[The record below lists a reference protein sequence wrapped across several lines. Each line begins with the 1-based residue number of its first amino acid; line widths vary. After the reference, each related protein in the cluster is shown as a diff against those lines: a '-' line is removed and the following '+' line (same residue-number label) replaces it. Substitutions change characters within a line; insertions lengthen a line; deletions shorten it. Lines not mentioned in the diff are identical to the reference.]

1 MASIKELDERRYKI
15 TVSNGYRPNG
25 KKISKAKTIQVPS
38 GVPKRGIG
46 QYVAHAAE
54 DLERSFKTGYAE
66 DGEMTFEEFASR
78 WPNRQ
83 TKYAPSTIAAYRRML
98 EVVYP
103 MIGGIRLNKLRPM
116 ALENMLSALRK
127 RKHHGKLINEST
139 VQRYL
144 SVVSAVLSDAKRN
157 EIIEKNPARML
168 DLPTPQRTVQR
179 IPTRSEVEKL
189 LDALAKEPRHYRLF
203 YLLSMYTGCRRGELC
218 ALQWSDFTGTQNG
231 LLLTVSRSRSSV
243 PGKGIVEGSTKN
255 GKSREVYLSS
265 DLRGILFAYKRR
277 RQMEADKQR
286 RRQMEADKQRRKQME
301 ADKQR
306 RKLSPY
312 LFTDEQGQLIHP
324 DTFTKRLRKIYD
336 AIGFPREYHLHTLR
350 HYFVT
355 SLLHCGVDKQTVADL
370 VGHADTGFLERTY
383 CHPQQAQKEQ
393 AADSMLTMLRP
404 DGEQIFNLAAA
415 CSPKQHSA

>member
-1 MASIKELDERRYKI
+1 MASIKQLDERRYKI

-25 KKISKAKTIQVPS
+25 KKISKAKTIQVPPS
-38 GVPKRGIG
+38 VPKRGIG

-54 DLERSFKTGYAE
+54 ELERSFKTGYAE

-78 WPNRQ
+78 WLNRQ

-116 ALENMLSALRK
+116 ALENMLSELRK
-127 RKHHGKLINEST
+127 RKHHGKRINEST
-139 VQRYL
+139 AQRYL

-179 IPTRSEVEKL
+179 IPTRGEVEKL

-203 YLLSMYTGCRRGELC
+203 FLLSMYTGCRRGELC

-255 GKSREVYLSS
+255 
-265 DLRGILFAYKRR
+265 RR
-277 RQMEADKQR
+277 
-286 RRQMEADKQRRKQME
+286 
-301 ADKQR
+301 
-306 RKLSPY
+306 LSPY
-312 LFTDEQGQLIHP
+312 LFTGEQGQLIHP
-324 DTFTKRLRKIYD
+324 DTFTKRLRKIYA

-404 DGEQIFNLAAA
+404 DGEQIFNLAA
-415 CSPKQHSA
+415 CSPKQRSA